1 MRSKHKYLFL
11 LLTVFWISAIA
22 QNLTKIKTI
31 QKDTSIFG
39 KYTWEMHDK
48 YHGAQIDLVLYKNKT
63 FKYNSYFPLGRY
75 DSSEGNFR
83 ISKGKLILNSY
94 LQKDSIP
101 VEIKYVDTPLTTL
114 TNTRLF
120 YPKNNK
126 GETIGIIFYNFNY
139 DTSFDNIYI
148 PLISSDSLVPKS
160 ITALKV
166 NFNYNSFSTPWIPI
180 QPTDKNIEVII
191 KTDHNFDSY
200 KELVFKNKKYVIK
213 DKKLIEL
220 KQ

>member
-22 QNLTKIKTI
+22 QNLTKIKAT
-31 QKDTSIFG
+31 QKDTSIFAT
-39 KYTWEMHDK
+39 YTWEMHDK
-48 YHGAQIDLVLYKNKT
+48 YHGAQIDLILYKNKT
-63 FKYNSYFPLGRY
+63 FKYNSYFPHGRY

-114 TNTRLF
+114 TTSRLY

-126 GETIGIIFYNFNY
+126 GEMIGMAYYNLNY
-139 DTSFDNIYI
+139 DTSFEKTYV
-148 PLISSDSLVPKS
+148 PLISRDSLVPKS

-166 NFNYNSFSTPWIPI
+166 SFNYNSFSTPWIPI
-180 QPTDKNIEVII
+180 QATDKNIEVII
-191 KTDHNFDSY
+191 KTDHNFDYY
-200 KELVFKNKKYVIK
+200 KELVFKNKKYTIK
-213 DKKLIEL
+213 GKKLIEL
-220 KQ
+220 KK